1 MSSIK
6 SLVQAAGFALC
17 AALATAVSAQ
27 TYGPPPLDLAT
38 AKKIAAGAAAEASKN
53 SWRVAIAIVDTHG
66 SLIYF
71 ERLDDTQTASVAI
84 ALDKARV
91 GATFRRASRT
101 FEDRVNKGGPSVL
114 GLRGAT
120 PSSGGLPV
128 VIGGRVVGGIGVS
141 GVTGDQDEQI
151 AAAGAATV
159 K

>member
-1 MSSIK
+1 MSLIK
-6 SLVQAAGFALC
+6 SVVQAAGFALC
-17 AALATAVSAQ
+17 ALVATQAAGQ
-27 TYGPPPLDLAT
+27 TYGPPALDLAT
-38 AKKIAAGAAAEASKN
+38 AKRIAVGAAAEAAKN
-53 SWRVAIAIVDTHG
+53 NWKVAIAIVDTHG

-71 ERLDDTQTASVAI
+71 ERLDDTQTASVDI

-120 PSSGGLPV
+120 PSAGGVPI
-128 VIGGRVVGGIGVS
+128 VIGGRIVGGIGAS

>member
-1 MSSIK
+1 MSLRK
-6 SLVQAAGFALC
+6 SMVQATGVALC
-17 AALATAVSAQ
+17 ALVATCASAQ
-27 TYGPPPLDLAT
+27 TYGPPALDLAT
-38 AKKIAAGAAAEASKN
+38 AKKIAAAATAEATKN

-66 SLIYF
+66 ELIYF
-71 ERLDDTQTASVAI
+71 ERLDDTQTASIPI

-120 PSSGGLPV
+120 PSAGGVPI
-128 VIGGRVVGGIGVS
+128 VIGGRVVGGIGAS

-151 AAAGAATV
+151 AAAGAAAV